1 MQSTTRSR
9 QDSNRYDRLNKW
21 YIKGLFR
28 QTVQRVHQSLSTL
41 NTLYSTSYCS
51 ATTFSSYIAN
61 ISSINT
67 SLIPIISHLM
77 KAASTKTRVKQSV
90 TQEQATAQA
99 VGFLHN
105 TIQHGLATI
114 CHSRN
119 IFPDSYFHNAT
130 TSQNETN
137 FAIFRNDVDSLKSC
151 SDSCNQR
158 SSQDSIEKLHPTEN
172 PDLPL
177 LSPLTQF
184 DFTQTQAYST
194 NENEN
199 FDIQVTSIHHELT
212 ERQHAVMKAE
222 LKLLRH
228 WLDGLYDILKQDES
242 RSNLER
248 IIFAIH
254 HLPQDEGE
262 SESCESYSVS

>member
-1 MQSTTRSR
+1 
-9 QDSNRYDRLNKW
+9 
-21 YIKGLFR
+21 
-28 QTVQRVHQSLSTL
+28 
-41 NTLYSTSYCS
+41 
-51 ATTFSSYIAN
+51 
-61 ISSINT
+61 
-67 SLIPIISHLM
+67 M

-99 VGFLHN
+99 IGFIHN

-130 TSQNETN
+130 TSHNETS
-137 FAIFRNDVDSLKSC
+137 FVVFENDVDNLKSC
-151 SDSCNQR
+151 NDSSNQG
-158 SSQDSIEKLHPTEN
+158 SSQDSLEKLHPTEN

-184 DFTQTQAYST
+184 DFTQTQACSA
-194 NENEN
+194 NVNN
-199 FDIQVTSIHHELT
+199 DAQVTSVNHELT

-228 WLDGLYDILKQDES
+228 WLDGLYDVLKQDES

-254 HLPQDEGE
+254 HLPQDKQKN
-262 SESCESYSVS
+262 ESCESYSVS